1 MHFNLEYTEIL
12 IFATNISKNSL
23 QNVLYVLGS
32 DSFKYCT
39 YHSKT
44 FQKFQQNRKVNG
56 VTTTVRWSFT

>member
-44 FQKFQQNRKVNG
+44 FQ
-56 VTTTVRWSFT
+56 SFSRTEKSMA